1 MDGFRKLG
9 EQELHCLKQMRNC
22 FWTELCSMPEGTLG
36 TNKSNGKTYLRW
48 WKKGRYAKNISM
60 KKPEDIELARAL
72 RRKRFL
78 KEVISVIDNNIGL
91 LEELLAK
98 YIEFDPKGISDKLS
112 KAYQIP
118 PGKEKEVLPGFHPH
132 SADAAEYRSKSEEI
146 IALVLQSN
154 GYRFM
159 YECEIVANQRV
170 YKPDFTIMDPR
181 TNQLVYFEH
190 FGQPDQPGYYEKM
203 VRKLID
209 YWYEGIRIGK
219 NLIVTFETKN
229 EPLTTAQV
237 QMALDQFFGTIS
249 K

>member
-1 MDGFRKLG
+1 MN
-9 EQELHCLKQMRNC
+9 ELEEARQGIAEVDKEIASLFERRMR
-22 FWTELCSMPEGTLG
+22 LA
-36 TNKSNGKTYLRW
+36 GKVLDY
-48 WKKGRYAKNISM
+48 KKGNGLPILDAAQEERVIARNAGNIAD
-60 KKPEDIELARAL
+60 PAIQEYYVLFL
-72 RRKRFL
+72 RDL
-78 KEVISVIDNNIGL
+78 M
-91 LEELLAK
+91 
-98 YIEFDPKGISDKLS
+98 KLS

-190 FGQPDQPGYYEKM
+190 FGRPDQPGYYEKM

-219 NLIVTFETKN
+219 NLIVTFETEK